1 MANAPPIA
9 GERSPD
15 MNDVFSLALPFFGLI
30 FLGFGAGKLVD
41 LPEAGLAWLN
51 FFVVYCALP
60 ALFFQL
66 LSKTPIDQIANWG
79 FVFGTTF
86 STYVAF
92 ALAFCAGVLVTGGQI
107 REATVQ
113 GLIGAYSNIGYMG
126 PGLTLATLGIASTV
140 PTALIFCFDNALLF
154 MLAAF
159 LMAIGGTEQRSTA
172 DLLLTAL
179 RKLFLHPFIIATIL
193 GVAAAAVEL
202 QLPTAL
208 NKFLSFLSSAAAPCA
223 LFAMGVSVALRPIRR
238 VPTEL
243 PILLLIKLI
252 LHPLIVYLVLI
263 WLGGIDPLWIK
274 TAVLMACLPPAAN
287 VFVLASQYETYIERA
302 SSAILIG
309 TVVSV
314 TTVSAVLYL
323 IVRDLIPGL

>member
-1 MANAPPIA
+1 MSDVIA
-9 GERSPD
+9 
-15 MNDVFSLALPFFGLI
+15 LALPFFGLI

-41 LPEAGLAWLN
+41 LPEQGLAWLN

-92 ALAFCAGVLVTGGQI
+92 ALAFCVGVVVTGGQI

-113 GLIGAYSNIGYMG
+113 GLIGGYSNIGYMG
-126 PGLTLATLGIASTV
+126 PGLTLATLGVSSTV

-154 MLAAF
+154 MLTAF
-159 LMAIGGTEQRSTA
+159 LMAIGGTEKLSA
-172 DLLLTAL
+172 IELLLTAL
-179 RKLFLHPFIIATIL
+179 KRLFLHPFILATIAGIL
-193 GVAAAAVEL
+193 AAAV
-202 QLPTAL
+202 QLPVPDAVDKL
-208 NKFLSFLSSAAAPCA
+208 LSFLSSAAAPCA
-223 LFAMGVSVALRPIRR
+223 LFAMGVTVALRPVKRL
-238 VPTEL
+238 PMEL
-243 PILLLIKLI
+243 PVLLLIKLVV
-252 LHPLIVYLVLI
+252 HPIVVFVVLV

-287 VFVLASQYETYIERA
+287 VFVLATQYRTYVERA

-309 TVVSV
+309 TAVSV
-314 TTVSAVLYL
+314 LTVTTFLYL
-323 IVRDLIPGL
+323 VVEGLLPGL

>member
-1 MANAPPIA
+1 MSEVIA
-9 GERSPD
+9 
-15 MNDVFSLALPFFGLI
+15 LALPFFGLI

-41 LPEAGLAWLN
+41 LPEQGLAWLN

-92 ALAFCAGVLVTGGQI
+92 ALAFCVGVVVTGGQI
-107 REATVQ
+107 REATIQ
-113 GLIGAYSNIGYMG
+113 GLIGGYSNIGYMG
-126 PGLTLATLGIASTV
+126 PGLTLATLGVSSTV

-159 LMAIGGTEQRSTA
+159 LMAIGGTEKLSTIE
-172 DLLLTAL
+172 LLLTAL
-179 RKLFLHPFIIATIL
+179 KRLFLHPFILATIAGIL
-193 GVAAAAVEL
+193 AAAV
-202 QLPTAL
+202 QLPVPDAVDKL
-208 NKFLSFLSSAAAPCA
+208 LAFLSSAAAPCA
-223 LFAMGVSVALRPIRR
+223 LFAMGVTVALRPVKRL
-238 VPTEL
+238 PMEL
-243 PILLLIKLI
+243 PVLLLVKLVV
-252 LHPLIVYLVLI
+252 HPIIVFVVLV

-287 VFVLASQYETYIERA
+287 VFVLATQYRTYVERA

-309 TVVSV
+309 TAVSV
-314 TTVSAVLYL
+314 LTVTTFLYL
-323 IVRDLIPGL
+323 VVEDLLPGL

>member
-1 MANAPPIA
+1 MSDVIA
-9 GERSPD
+9 
-15 MNDVFSLALPFFGLI
+15 LALPFFGLI

-41 LPEAGLAWLN
+41 LPEQGLAWLN

-92 ALAFCAGVLVTGGQI
+92 ALAFCIGVVVTGGQI
-107 REATVQ
+107 REATIQ
-113 GLIGAYSNIGYMG
+113 GLIGGYSNIGYMG
-126 PGLTLATLGIASTV
+126 PGLTLATLGVSSTV

-154 MLAAF
+154 MLTAF
-159 LMAIGGTEQRSTA
+159 LMAIGGTEKLSA
-172 DLLLTAL
+172 IELLLMAL
-179 RKLFLHPFIIATIL
+179 KRLFLHPFILATIA
-193 GVAAAAVEL
+193 GVFAAAV
-202 QLPTAL
+202 QLPVPDAVDKLLT
-208 NKFLSFLSSAAAPCA
+208 FLSSAAAPCA
-223 LFAMGVSVALRPIRR
+223 LFAMGVTVALRPVKRL
-238 VPTEL
+238 PMEL
-243 PILLLIKLI
+243 PVLLLVKLVV
-252 LHPLIVYLVLI
+252 HPIVVFVVLV

-287 VFVLASQYETYIERA
+287 VFVLATQYRTYVERA

-309 TVVSV
+309 TAVSV
-314 TTVSAVLYL
+314 LTVTTFLYL
-323 IVRDLIPGL
+323 VVENLLPGL

>member
-1 MANAPPIA
+1 MSEVIT
-9 GERSPD
+9 
-15 MNDVFSLALPFFGLI
+15 LALPFFGLI
-30 FLGFGAGKLVD
+30 FLGYGAGRIGN

-60 ALFFQL
+60 ALFFRL
-66 LSKTPIDQIANWG
+66 LSETPIDQITNWG

-92 ALAFCAGVLVTGGQI
+92 ALAFCLGVIVTSGRI

-113 GLIGAYSNIGYMG
+113 GLLGAYSNIGYMG
-126 PGLTLATLGIASTV
+126 PGLTLAALGSASTV

-159 LMAIGGTEQRSTA
+159 LMAIGGTDKQSMLGLVA
-172 DLLLTAL
+172 TAL
-179 RKLFLHPFIIATIL
+179 KRLFLHPFILATMAGIL
-193 GVAAAAVEL
+193 AAAMEL
-202 QLPTAL
+202 DLPLAL
-208 NKFLSFLSSAAAPCA
+208 DRLLEFLSSAAAPCA
-223 LFAMGVSVALRPIRR
+223 LFAMGVTVALRPVKR
-238 VPTEL
+238 VPVEL
-243 PILLLIKLI
+243 PVLLLIKLVV
-252 LHPLIVYLVLI
+252 HPFIVFGVLT

-287 VFVLASQYETYIERA
+287 VFVLASQYQSYVERA

-309 TVVSV
+309 TAVSV
-314 TTVSAVLYL
+314 FTVTGILYL
-323 IVRDLIPGL
+323 VIDNRIPGL